1 MTLKPIPP
9 AGPPPDDGA
18 EDRAAFEAMSET
30 SLEQTRESAVR
41 WRDALAALSALIVGA
56 ILFKGRE
63 DLAGI
68 ETEWKLAITGC
79 VVLGLGCLIGGLV
92 AASTAAY
99 AQPTSIT
106 HGEIRTQFGDVLG
119 YRTALAARAARK
131 LTRARMLVLTGLP
144 LLIIAGMAIWWAP
157 EAERSDLVEV
167 VSRRPDGE
175 MRVVC
180 GPLESWRPLSVAGL
194 AIAAGEVVSL
204 RTVASC

>member
-1 MTLKPIPP
+1 MTLEPIPP
-9 AGPPPDDGA
+9 AGPPPDDSA
-18 EDRAAFEAMSET
+18 KDRADFEAMAET
-30 SLEQTRESAVR
+30 SLEQTRESAAR

-63 DLAGI
+63 DLTGI
-68 ETEWKLAITGC
+68 ETEWKLAITAC

-106 HGEIRTQFGDVLG
+106 HGEIRAQFGDVRG

-131 LTRARMLVLTGLP
+131 LARARMLVLAGLP

-167 VSRRPDGE
+167 VSRRPDGA
-175 MRVVC
+175 MLVVC
-180 GPLESWRPLSVAGL
+180 GPLERTRPLSVAGV
-194 AIAAGEVVSL
+194 AIAPGEVVSL